1 MNNFIIKK
9 RNTKSGVVEFGN
21 IIFTDKIKALERANE
36 LNESEVNK
44 NLFIHTVVEV
54 IEVEQEKRYEC
65 DMEDEELKE
74 YRETILA
81 IEKDL
86 CDNILSYDEWA
97 ALEYG
102 DIFNVKLSK
111 YTTNVEFE
119 IDKDTEKNESGKD
132 TYFTLVLT
140 NEDPTSSIGRQQ
152 VTLIDCNMDE
162 SEIAKL
168 DTEAEFLDE
177 SANFTFSDVILNEGF
192 KALS

>member
-9 RNTKSGVVEFGN
+9 RNIKSGVIEFGN

-36 LNESEVNK
+36 LNEAEINK
-44 NLFIHTVVEV
+44 DIFIHTVVEV

-65 DMEDEELKE
+65 DMEEDELKE

-102 DIFNVKLSK
+102 DNKV
-111 YTTNVEFE
+111 
-119 IDKDTEKNESGKD
+119 D
-132 TYFTLVLT
+132 TYWTALNLYNAGSRKV
-140 NEDPTSSIGRQQ
+140 
-152 VTLIDCNMDE
+152 IDFKECDE
-162 SEIAKL
+162 NA
-168 DTEAEFLDE
+168 
-177 SANFTFSDVILNEGF
+177 
-192 KALS
+192 